1 MYGVT
6 STVAAIALQIDTAAV
21 VARLGGYATNVIG
34 FVLGFVL
41 TYLLGKLILLP
52 LAHRVLNRRGFDRTV
67 LSLADSVL
75 AALVVVLAISIGFMA
90 AGFPR
95 FLTAVATLGGAL
107 ALAIGFAAQDL
118 IGNFVAGVF
127 IIKDKPF
134 EVGDWIEWNDNAG
147 RVEDIDLRV
156 SRVRTFDNERVTVP
170 NSELAN
176 NAITNPVAYDTLRQK
191 FVFGIGYDDDIDHA
205 TDCILEEAEEI
216 DGILADPAPSVRVT
230 ELGDSAVGLQS
241 RFWIDEPDR
250 GDFVRVRSEYVQTV
264 KERFDAEGI
273 DMPYVHRQL
282 TGEVEVLE
290 SVAGDV
296 VGPVDTPAATD
307 GEGDGD

>member
-1 MYGVT
+1 MHSV
-6 STVAAIALQIDTAAV
+6 VLQTTLDGLIDTFA
-21 VARLGGYATNVIG
+21 GYLTNVIG
-34 FVLGFVL
+34 FLVGFVA
-41 TYLLGKLILLP
+41 TYLVGRLVLVP
-52 LAHRVLNRRGFDRTV
+52 LVRRVLDRRGFDRTV
-67 LSLADSVL
+67 LSLIDSLTGVI
-75 AALVVVLAISIGFMA
+75 VVVLALSIGFMS

-95 FLTAVATLGGAL
+95 FLTAAATLGGAL
-107 ALAIGFAAQDL
+107 ALAVGFAAQDL
-118 IGNFVAGVF
+118 VGNFVAGVF

-170 NSELAN
+170 NGELAN

-205 TDCILEEAEEI
+205 TDCILEEAEAV
-216 DGILADPAPSVRVT
+216 DGILDDPAPSVRVT

-250 GDFVRVRSEYVQTV
+250 GDFVRVRSEYVQAV
-264 KERFDAEGI
+264 KERFDEEGI

-290 SVAGDV
+290 SVAGD
-296 VGPVDTPAATD
+296 AAGSTD
-307 GEGDGD
+307 STR

>member
-1 MYGVT
+1 MDPV
-6 STVAAIALQIDTAAV
+6 ALQTTI
-21 VARLGGYATNVIG
+21 GGLTETFAGYLTNLLG

-41 TYLLGKLILLP
+41 TYAVGKAVLVP
-52 LAHRVLNRRGFDRTV
+52 LVRRVLKRRGFDRTV
-67 LSLADSVL
+67 LSLGDSVMG
-75 AALVVVLAISIGFMA
+75 ALVVVLAISIGFMA

-95 FLTAVATLGGAL
+95 FLTAAATLGGAL
-107 ALAIGFAAQDL
+107 ALAVGFAAQDL

-134 EVGDWIEWNDNAG
+134 EVGDWIEWNGNSG

-170 NSELAN
+170 NGELAN

-205 TDCILEEAEEI
+205 TDCIIEEAEAV
-216 DGILADPAPSVRVT
+216 DGILSDPAPTVRVT

-241 RFWIDEPDR
+241 RFWIDDPDR
-250 GDFVRVRSEYVQTV
+250 SDFVRVRSAYVQRV
-264 KERFDAEGI
+264 KERFDEEGI

-290 SVAGDV
+290 SVAD
-296 VGPVDTPAATD
+296 DAAGSAD
-307 GEGDGD
+307 